1 MFPYIDMDLFPLYK
15 LSIKNVLIFP
25 NKLNLTI
32 NFLLRKLFLE
42 NLNQTISLAE
52 TEWNCFIEIS
62 TEKFLQEK
70 IDL

>member
-52 TEWNCFIEIS
+52 TE
-62 TEKFLQEK
+62 
-70 IDL
+70 